1 MSNILAVKSVHDYNA
16 FVGHA
21 DQHPLV
27 SVIEFAQLSQLY
39 RCRCHF
45 GVYAL
50 FLHNTCMEG
59 LTYGY
64 RPYDYK
70 AGTLICRA
78 PGQTGGAEYDGKRV
92 KMDGWALLFHP
103 DLLHGTP
110 LAKQMSDYAYFS
122 YQVSETLYINEEERD
137 IFISLLK
144 QIEYEL
150 GRQPDVYQDSIVV
163 SYIELI
169 LKHCKYFYNRQF
181 ATRKPINDDILARFE
196 KLLSDYYNDGKFASE
211 GIPSV
216 AWCAQEL
223 CLSPNYFSDL
233 VRNGTGETAINH
245 IRRAVVDIVKNK
257 LANGDS
263 MKEITYELGF
273 EYPQH
278 LTRMFKRYTGET
290 PQEFCNRIK
299 KKI

>member
-1 MSNILAVKSVHDYNA
+1 MSKILNVKSVHDYNA
-16 FVGHA
+16 FIGQP

-27 SVIEFAQLSQLY
+27 SVIEFAKLSQFY

-50 FLHNTCMEG
+50 FLYNEPMTN

-64 RPYDYK
+64 QPYDYK
-70 AGTLICRA
+70 EGTLICRA
-78 PGQTGGAEYDGKRV
+78 PGQIGGAEYDGNRL
-92 KMDGWALLFHP
+92 DIEGWALLFHP

-110 LAKQMSDYAYFS
+110 LAGQMNDYAYFS
-122 YQVSETLYINEEERD
+122 YQVNETLYMTKEERE

-144 QIEYEL
+144 QMEHEL
-150 GRQPDVYQDSIVV
+150 GQKADKYQDSIVV

-169 LKHCKYFYNRQF
+169 LKHCKFFYDRQF

-196 KLLSDYYNDGKFASE
+196 KLLLDYYDSGRFVSE

-216 AWCAQEL
+216 AWCAREL

-233 VRNGTGETAINH
+233 VRIGTGETAINH
-245 IRRAVVDIVKNK
+245 IRRTVVGVVKNK
-257 LANGDS
+257 LANGCPI
-263 MKEITYELGF
+263 KEITHELGF

-299 KKI
+299 KKL